1 MPSSDDRENPRR
13 IVDVEPDDDDSD
25 WQDELPGLGASTHRS
40 RNRGKGVIPLR
51 KRKRNAGGANVRA
64 DKTRRRGKGSSNI
77 QDLLVD
83 LDAWEA
89 EREERAVELAEKH
102 GVKLK
107 EVRRRMMALSTFK
120 KSRKPSLYNAKI
132 TAIMARLN
140 EGRDV
145 GERYLMPEVKKMAVA
160 DLSLLEDF
168 SVEEE
173 KKMLKNILANRKLKH
188 HGVRANN
195 LAAAA
200 DARRTIANLI
210 HKITALAERAGMVGF
225 AMFSRGHVHDTT
237 VPVTIESLGALNFF
251 REVLKKDPVDVSSLF
266 ELWAVQRERGNNTGA
281 DTLLGMQKE
290 CTEMIKTGLITAAGK
305 TKISMNY
312 ESYIKVLVEG
322 QNLGLLGWPKGVE
335 FKRMSKQSAIGP
347 LRTLRDA
354 LKSGDCQWKV
364 LTAGEKSRLVAQ
376 FKEMVERGEAT
387 EKVRKT
393 KTPSRQGATR
403 EKSKRAAAAKKAA
416 RDEPS
421 EEEEEEESDE
431 EELSAGKGG
440 RGAAVQKKLLA
451 LVKAKKAEVK
461 ASSKRKAPSGDG
473 ERQKR
478 KRTDD
483 DERGA
488 KRKKSAPSTGDD
500 EHRRKR
506 KEVATSSGKRR
517 RTAEDEDEDG
527 HRPAKKR
534 QAPANS
540 TSKSASKSKSI
551 PAKAPAVERPRP
563 RRVYKKAATP
573 PSTSSAAPAQPT
585 AAQTATAA
593 TQTAAASQTR
603 HRRRLADSHPDHH
616 WRCLHRRADHCLA
629 DRPRLYL
636 QHIRSMICSIFC
648 SMGHFAKSPLIGMG
662 TPRYFHSG
670 MQRWLDRGFRSD
682 MEYDLDATPQEKLAV
697 EAHLANRVAFAAKLF
712 NQLHEMHV

>member
-13 IVDVEPDDDDSD
+13 IVDVEPDDSDSD

-51 KRKRNAGGANVRA
+51 KRKRNAGSANVRA
-64 DKTRRRGKGSSNI
+64 DKTRRCGKGSSNI

-83 LDAWEA
+83 LDTWEA
-89 EREERAVELAEKH
+89 EREEHAVELAEKH

-107 EVRRRMMALSTFK
+107 EVRRHMMALSTFK
-120 KSRKPSLYNAKI
+120 KSCKPSLYNAKI

-160 DLSLLEDF
+160 DPSLLEDF
-168 SVEEE
+168 SDEEE

-188 HGVRANN
+188 HGTRANN

-210 HKITALAERAGMVGF
+210 HEITALTERAGMVGF
-225 AMFSRGHVHDTT
+225 AMFSCGHVHDTT
-237 VPVTIESLGALNFF
+237 VPVTIESLGALDFF

-266 ELWAVQRERGNNTGA
+266 ELWAVQRERGNTGA

-305 TKISMNY
+305 TKIAMNY
-312 ESYIKVLVEG
+312 DNYIKALVEG
-322 QNLGLLGWPKGVE
+322 KNLGLLGWPKGVE
-335 FKRMSKQSAIGP
+335 FKWMSKQSAIGP

-354 LKSGDCQWKV
+354 LKSGDCHWKV
-364 LTAGEKSRLVAQ
+364 LTAGEKSCLVAQ

-387 EKVRKT
+387 EKVQKT
-393 KTPSRQGATR
+393 KAPSKQGGTR
-403 EKSKRAAAAKKAA
+403 EKSKRAAAAKQAA
-416 RDEPS
+416 QDEPS
-421 EEEEEEESDE
+421 KEESSDEEEEESDE
-431 EELSAGKGG
+431 EELSTGKGG

-451 LVKAKKAEVK
+451 LVKAKKVEAK
-461 ASSKRKAPSGDG
+461 ASSKCKH
-473 ERQKR
+473 
-478 KRTDD
+478 
-483 DERGA
+483 
-488 KRKKSAPSTGDD
+488 KKSAPSTGDD
-500 EHRRKR
+500 ERRRKR
-506 KEVATSSGKRR
+506 KEGATSGGKRR
-517 RTAEDEDEDG
+517 RTAEDDDDDS

-534 QAPANS
+534 QAPTNS

-551 PAKAPAVERPRP
+551 PAKPPAVERPRP

-593 TQTAAASQTR
+593 PQAAATSQTAAQTATAAAVAAISQTAIQTSTGAASAAAQTAASQTPLGVQTTTQIVTATAQSAAAAETATAATAPPAPLKR
-603 HRRRLADSHPDHH
+603 KAAGP
-616 WRCLHRRADHCLA
+616 
-629 DRPRLYL
+629 L
-636 QHIRSMICSIFC
+636 QPNVVK
-648 SMGHFAKSPLIGMG
+648 GKKLGGPPGM
-662 TPRYFHSG
+662 
-670 MQRWLDRGFRSD
+670 
-682 MEYDLDATPQEKLAV
+682 
-697 EAHLANRVAFAAKLF
+697 RVAPPPA
-712 NQLHEMHV
+712 

>member
-1 MPSSDDRENPRR
+1 MPSSDDPKNPRR
-13 IVDVEPDDDDSD
+13 IVDVEPDDSDSD

-40 RNRGKGVIPLR
+40 RNRGKGVIPLC

-77 QDLLVD
+77 QDLLVG

-102 GVKLK
+102 GIKLK
-107 EVRRRMMALSTFK
+107 EVRRRMMALSTYK

-160 DLSLLEDF
+160 DPSLLDDF
-168 SVEEE
+168 SDEEE
-173 KKMLKNILANRKLKH
+173 EKMLKNILANRKLKH

-210 HKITALAERAGMVGF
+210 HEITALAERAGMVGF

-237 VPVTIESLGALNFF
+237 VPVTIESLGALDFF
-251 REVLKKDPVDVSSLF
+251 RQVLKKDPVDVSSLF
-266 ELWAVQRERGNNTGA
+266 ELWAVQRERGNTGA

-290 CTEMIKTGLITAAGK
+290 CTEMIKMGLVTAAGK
-305 TKISMNY
+305 TKIAMNY
-312 ESYIKVLVEG
+312 DSYIKVLVQG

-354 LKSGDCQWKV
+354 LKSGDCHWKV

-393 KTPSRQGATR
+393 KAPSRQGATR

-421 EEEEEEESDE
+421 EEESSDE

-451 LVKAKKAEVK
+451 LVKAKKAEAK
-461 ASSKRKAPSGDG
+461 ASSKRKAPSHDG
-473 ERQKR
+473 ERQNRKRRVVSADDEERSGKRKKMAPSTDEHRQKRKEGGTKDGKR
-478 KRTDD
+478 KR
-483 DERGA
+483 A
-488 KRKKSAPSTGDD
+488 
-500 EHRRKR
+500 
-506 KEVATSSGKRR
+506 
-517 RTAEDEDEDG
+517 AEDGEED

-534 QAPANS
+534 QVPTQSA
-540 TSKSASKSKSI
+540 KSASKSVS
-551 PAKAPAVERPRP
+551 KATPTHAPTTAASAQMTTAA
-563 RRVYKKAATP
+563 AATA
-573 PSTSSAAPAQPT
+573 PSTAAAAATAQT
-585 AAQTATAA
+585 TAQTAAATAQTTAQTAATSQSDAQIAAQTAAVPPA
-593 TQTAAASQTR
+593 PPKINVVGPPRPNVIRGKAGGPPGK
-603 HRRRLADSHPDHH
+603 RLAPPP
-616 WRCLHRRADHCLA
+616 A
-629 DRPRLYL
+629 
-636 QHIRSMICSIFC
+636 
-648 SMGHFAKSPLIGMG
+648 
-662 TPRYFHSG
+662 
-670 MQRWLDRGFRSD
+670 
-682 MEYDLDATPQEKLAV
+682 
-697 EAHLANRVAFAAKLF
+697 
-712 NQLHEMHV
+712 